1 METMDELVSCLKE
14 LFDNKDKLYA
24 SIEKLFVGYFV
35 ENVDEDMEDMEFEYL
50 LIEEYSYISEKG
62 NKRSISAEEGNKYQ
76 YEPIE

>member
-1 METMDELVSCLKE
+1 
-14 LFDNKDKLYA
+14 
-24 SIEKLFVGYFV
+24 
-35 ENVDEDMEDMEFEYL
+35 MEDMEFEYL